1 VSNVDDAPELMKA
14 AEVAAMFRVSIDTVY
29 HWANT
34 QGLPHRRYSPRTIR
48 FPRAEVIAWD
58 EARRTAVGEPA
69 TPKATVE
76 QVAPPVAI
84 PGWDGVRRSKAK
96 LI

>member
-1 VSNVDDAPELMKA
+1 MSTKDEPEMMKA
-14 AEVAAMFRVSIDTVY
+14 AEVAAMFRVSLDTVY

-48 FPRAEVIAWD
+48 FPRSEVLAWD
-58 EARRTAVGEPA
+58 KSRRVVSGEPV
-69 TPKATVE
+69 TNKPKLE
-76 QVAPPVAI
+76 DIAPPVAI

-96 LI
+96 LV